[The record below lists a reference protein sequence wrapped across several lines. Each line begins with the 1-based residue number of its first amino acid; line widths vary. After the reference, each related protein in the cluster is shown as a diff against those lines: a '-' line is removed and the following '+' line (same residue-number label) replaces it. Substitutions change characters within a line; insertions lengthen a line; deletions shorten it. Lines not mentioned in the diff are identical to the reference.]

1 MIIDLNELNYKDEIL
16 IDLKVEKDD
25 RLDKRILDLKDT
37 TLKGKIYTNDYNTYI
52 NLNIKGIMHL
62 EDSITLEPIEYPFSI
77 EIDDN
82 LEEIKENFTSC
93 FDNLKNT
100 LDILE
105 FLWENIVLEVP
116 IGYTHNEDAKM
127 SGNGWELGEYD
138 NNTGIDPR
146 LEKLKELLKGDD

>member
-37 TLKGKIYTNDYNTYI
+37 TLKGRIYTNDYNTYI
-52 NLNIKGIMHL
+52 NLNVEGIMYL
-62 EDSITLEPIEYPFSI
+62 EDSITLQPIEYPFSI

-116 IGYTHNEDAKM
+116 IRVVSKDIKPSNT
-127 SGNGWELGEYD
+127 SGDGWELISE
-138 NNTGIDPR
+138 
-146 LEKLKELLKGDD
+146 

>member
-1 MIIDLNELNYKDEIL
+1 MIIDLNELNYKDEIDINL
-16 IDLKVEKDD
+16 SVSKDE
-25 RLDKRILDLKDT
+25 RLDKRVIDLKSANVV
-37 TLKGKIYTNDYNTYI
+37 GKIYSSDYNTYI
-52 NLNIKGIMHL
+52 NLSFKGIMII
-62 EDSITLEPIEYPFSI
+62 EDSITLEPLEYPFNI
-77 EIDDN
+77 EIDNN
-82 LEEIKENFTSC
+82 LEEIKENYPSC

-116 IGYTHNEDAKM
+116 TRYTQNEDAKM
-127 SGNGWELGEYD
+127 SGNGWELGKNE